1 LGLNTVQPGTQSTV
15 GAEQYV
21 QTKLSTFSGSQTHQG
36 KSQNPVARSA
46 RGKETEL
53 LKSDDKAILSMVSE
67 YPGRNES
74 ERTGSLETLQS
85 PGSRICCSEMKAAW
99 IHERLA
105 ETCRHSGGVVATARI
120 QGCIEQL
127 ERPSSSL
134 GEIPRKR

>member
-1 LGLNTVQPGTQSTV
+1 
-15 GAEQYV
+15 
-21 QTKLSTFSGSQTHQG
+21 
-36 KSQNPVARSA
+36 
-46 RGKETEL
+46 
-53 LKSDDKAILSMVSE
+53 
-67 YPGRNES
+67 
-74 ERTGSLETLQS
+74 
-85 PGSRICCSEMKAAW
+85 MKAAW